1 MTSLRPVS
9 LRVWMLHIIT
19 KGTAFTRQGSYK
31 VQVKVMIIFFRE
43 TNAKTIGGAGLIT
56 LLMIPFFLILLA
68 IFGIIYDLMT
78 SKGRKECARTVSL
91 FILNIL
97 TIGICLLDLPMESKP
112 HSGIGFILFYALAF
126 TPLMIVFSLYTLYR
140 IGKHY
145 RYFKSKFAIILRFNA
160 SLLFLLSLVNLFVLW
175 RIFKT
180 YRRND
185 ITLLYF
191 ILIVLG
197 IGSTFQ
203 LIVGELE
210 KKRIRILQKQEELDS
225 YEK

>member
-1 MTSLRPVS
+1 M
-9 LRVWMLHIIT
+9 
-19 KGTAFTRQGSYK
+19 
-31 VQVKVMIIFFRE
+31 
-43 TNAKTIGGAGLIT
+43 IT
-56 LLMIPFFLILLA
+56 LLMMPFFLVLLA

-78 SKGRKECARTVSL
+78 NKGRKECARTVSL

-112 HSGIGFILFYALAF
+112 YSGIGFILFYALAY

-145 RYFKSKFAIILRFNA
+145 RYFKSKFAITLRFNA
-160 SLLFLLSLVNLFVLW
+160 TLLFLFSLVNTFVLW
-175 RIFKT
+175 RSFQI
-180 YRRND
+180 YHRND
-185 ITLLYF
+185 MNLFYF
-191 ILIVLG
+191 ILIVSG
-197 IGSTFQ
+197 ICSTIQ

-210 KKRIRILQKQEELDS
+210 MKRIRGIQKQEEQDG

>member
-1 MTSLRPVS
+1 MTLLRPVS
-9 LRVWMLHIIT
+9 LRGWMLHIIT

-31 VQVKVMIIFFRE
+31 IQVKVMIIFFRE

-68 IFGIIYDLMT
+68 IFGIIYDSMT

-112 HSGIGFILFYALAF
+112 YSGIGFILFYALAF

-145 RYFKSKFAIILRFNA
+145 RYFKSKFAIILLFNA
-160 SLLFLLSLVNLFVLW
+160 ILLFLFSLVNTFVLW
-175 RIFKT
+175 RSFKI
-180 YRRND
+180 YHRND
-185 ITLLYF
+185 MNLFYF

-197 IGSTFQ
+197 ICSTIQ

-210 KKRIRILQKQEELDS
+210 MKRIRGIQKQEEQ
-225 YEK
+225 YGNEK

>member
-1 MTSLRPVS
+1 M
-9 LRVWMLHIIT
+9 
-19 KGTAFTRQGSYK
+19 
-31 VQVKVMIIFFRE
+31 
-43 TNAKTIGGAGLIT
+43 IT
-56 LLMIPFFLILLA
+56 LLMIPFFLVLLTIL
-68 IFGIIYDLMT
+68 GIIYDLMT

-97 TIGICLLDLPMESKP
+97 TIGICLLDIPMESKLY
-112 HSGIGFILFYALAF
+112 SGTGFILFYVLAF

-145 RYFKSKFAIILRFNA
+145 RCFKSKFAIILRFNTF
-160 SLLFLLSLVNLFVLW
+160 LLFLFSLVNTFVLW

-180 YRRND
+180 YHRND

-197 IGSTFQ
+197 ICSTVQ

-210 KKRIRILQKQEELDS
+210 MKRIRGIQKQEEQDGN
-225 YEK
+225 EK

>member
-1 MTSLRPVS
+1 M
-9 LRVWMLHIIT
+9 
-19 KGTAFTRQGSYK
+19 
-31 VQVKVMIIFFRE
+31 
-43 TNAKTIGGAGLIT
+43 IT
-56 LLMIPFFLILLA
+56 LLMIPFFLVLLTIL
-68 IFGIIYDLMT
+68 GIIYDLMT

-112 HSGIGFILFYALAF
+112 YSGIGFILFYALAF

-145 RYFKSKFAIILRFNA
+145 RYFKSKFAITLLFNA
-160 SLLFLLSLVNLFVLW
+160 ILLFLLSIVNTFVLF
-175 RIFKT
+175 RSFNT
-180 YRRND
+180 YHRND

-197 IGSTFQ
+197 IGSTIQ

-210 KKRIRILQKQEELDS
+210 KKRIQSLQKQEEQDS

>member
-1 MTSLRPVS
+1 M
-9 LRVWMLHIIT
+9 
-19 KGTAFTRQGSYK
+19 
-31 VQVKVMIIFFRE
+31 
-43 TNAKTIGGAGLIT
+43 IT
-56 LLMIPFFLILLA
+56 LLMIPFFLVLLA

-112 HSGIGFILFYALAF
+112 YSGIGFILFYVLAF

-160 SLLFLLSLVNLFVLW
+160 FLLFLFSLVNIFVIWRALTIYQKSGIYLF
-175 RIFKT
+175 
-180 YRRND
+180 
-185 ITLLYF
+185 LL
-191 ILIVLG
+191 VLG
-197 IGSTFQ
+197 ICSTIQ